1 MWVQYVNPMGYMT
14 QCATIWL
21 TVLIA
26 VNRYVAICHP
36 FKADRFLT
44 IRTARIQVPSST
56 YFFDDIRLSE
66 FGFGFT
72 VKKCIFD

>member
-1 MWVQYVNPMGYMT
+1 MGYIA

-26 VNRYVAICHP
+26 FNRYVAICHP

-44 IRTARIQVPSST
+44 IRTARIQVRLHLVMVSQAVVIFYVEFWFLRVLYSS
-56 YFFDDIRLSE
+56 YVCRNC
-66 FGFGFT
+66 
-72 VKKCIFD
+72 K

>member
-1 MWVQYVNPMGYMT
+1 VKYVNPLGYMA

-26 VNRYVAICHP
+26 VNRYITICHP

-44 IRTARIQVPSST
+44 IRTARIQVSP
-56 YFFDDIRLSE
+56 FR
-66 FGFGFT
+66 
-72 VKKCIFD
+72 VQ